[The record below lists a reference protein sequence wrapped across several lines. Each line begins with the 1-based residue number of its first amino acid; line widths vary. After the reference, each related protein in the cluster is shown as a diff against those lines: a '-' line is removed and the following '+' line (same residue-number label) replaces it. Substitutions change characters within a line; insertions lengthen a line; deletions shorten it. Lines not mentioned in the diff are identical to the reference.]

1 MASIQWTSAGL
12 QELSSRVPDGEA
24 VVMLILLRYRDS
36 VGAGKNDPTGRQ
48 SYEHYFQATLPI
60 LMDVGGRPLW
70 RGQVRFPLV
79 GPKDERWD
87 EAILVGYPT
96 LSAFECMVNDPRHEA
111 EVAFRTA
118 ALEDLRMIAM
128 VMPKM
133 IGGLAWWMSKIFAR
147 FRRNGERIGLVHG
160 ET

>member
-1 MASIQWTSAGL
+1 MASMQWTSAGL
-12 QELSSRVPDGEA
+12 QELSGRVPDGEP
-24 VVMLILLRYRDS
+24 VVMPNLLRYRDS
-36 VGAGKNDPTGRQ
+36 VGAGKNDLTGRQ
-48 SYEHYFQATLPI
+48 SYEHYFEATLPI
-60 LMDVGGRPLW
+60 VMEVGGRPLW

-96 LSAFECMVNDPRHEA
+96 RSAFERMVNDSRHEA

-118 ALEDLRMIAM
+118 ALADSRIIAM

-133 IGGLAWWMSKIFAR
+133 IGGFA
-147 FRRNGERIGLVHG
+147 
-160 ET
+160 

>member
-1 MASIQWTSAGL
+1 MASIQWTSAGI
-12 QELSSRVPDGEA
+12 QELSGRVPDGEP
-24 VVMLILLRYRDS
+24 VVMLNLLRYRDS

-60 LMDVGGRPLW
+60 LMEVGGRPLW
-70 RGQVRFPLV
+70 RGQFRFPLV
-79 GPKDERWD
+79 GPKDGRWD
-87 EAILVGYPT
+87 EAMLVGYPT
-96 LSAFECMVNDPRHEA
+96 RSAFERMVNDARHEA

-118 ALEDLRMIAM
+118 ALEDSRMITM

-133 IGGLAWWMSKIFAR
+133 IGGFAWWTPKISAR
-147 FRRNGERIGLVHG
+147 FRRNGERNGVVRG

>member
-1 MASIQWTSAGL
+1 MASLQWTSAGL
-12 QELSSRVPDGEA
+12 QELSSRVPDGEP
-24 VVMLILLRYRDS
+24 VVMLNLLRYRDS

-60 LMDVGGRPLW
+60 LMEVGGRPLW

-96 LSAFECMVNDPRHEA
+96 RSAFERMVNDARHEP

-118 ALEDLRMIAM
+118 ALEDSRMIAI
-128 VMPKM
+128 VMPEM
-133 IGGLAWWMSKIFAR
+133 IGGFAWWTSKISAG
-147 FRRNGERIGLVHG
+147 FRRNGERIGVVHG
-160 ET
+160 KT